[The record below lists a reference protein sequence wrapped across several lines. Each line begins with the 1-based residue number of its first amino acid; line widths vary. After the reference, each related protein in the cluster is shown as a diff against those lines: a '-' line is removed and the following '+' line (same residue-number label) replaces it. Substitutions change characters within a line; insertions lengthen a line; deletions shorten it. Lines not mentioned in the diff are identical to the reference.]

1 MECEEV
7 NKMADDRDGRVG
19 RGQGAVEAAL
29 DSIEPSDRPK
39 APNTPLSLI

>member
-19 RGQGAVEAAL
+19 RAVEATL
-29 DSIEPSDRPK
+29 DSIEPSNRPK